1 MVAEIGN
8 LLLTFM
14 SAWIVGKVEAPAKAN
29 IMEPNAEMFWMRWK
43 AAGGH
48 FLIAMKIFQ
57 MGNRKSKKT
66 PPEPSAP
73 SLSSDNEGR
82 GLSDFGSPY
91 RYIFF

>member
-1 MVAEIGN
+1 
-8 LLLTFM
+8 
-14 SAWIVGKVEAPAKAN
+14 
-29 IMEPNAEMFWMRWK
+29 MFWMRWE

-57 MGNRKSKKT
+57 MGNRKSKET
-66 PPEPSAP
+66 PLEPSAL

-91 RYIFF
+91 R

>member
-1 MVAEIGN
+1 MDE
-8 LLLTFM
+8 
-14 SAWIVGKVEAPAKAN
+14 VG
-29 IMEPNAEMFWMRWK
+29 
-43 AAGGH
+43 GGH

-82 GLSDFGSPY
+82 ELSDFGSPY
-91 RYIFF
+91 RYNFSEELVD

>member
-1 MVAEIGN
+1 
-8 LLLTFM
+8 
-14 SAWIVGKVEAPAKAN
+14 
-29 IMEPNAEMFWMRWK
+29 MRWE

-73 SLSSDNEGR
+73 YLSSDNEGR
-82 GLSDFGSPY
+82 GLSEFGSLKVTFEL
-91 RYIFF
+91 YIRIHAVFFK

>member
-1 MVAEIGN
+1 
-8 LLLTFM
+8 
-14 SAWIVGKVEAPAKAN
+14 
-29 IMEPNAEMFWMRWK
+29 MFWMRWE

-66 PPEPSAP
+66 PPEPSTP
-73 SLSSDNEGR
+73 YLSSDNEGR

-91 RYIFF
+91 RYIFSEELMD